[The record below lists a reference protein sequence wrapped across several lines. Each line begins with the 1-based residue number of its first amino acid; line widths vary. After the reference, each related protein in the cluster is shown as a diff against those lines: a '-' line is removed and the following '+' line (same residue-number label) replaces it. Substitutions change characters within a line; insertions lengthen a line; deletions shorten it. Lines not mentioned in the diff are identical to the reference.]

1 MLLGLTTLS
10 LRGVSIASTVFLARL
25 LDPSDFGIVALA
37 LVLLSTSNL
46 FSGLGMRHALIQTRI
61 ERNTAAYHAILV
73 TFVAGLFFTSLVF
86 FFADVFA
93 GLLGN
98 IQTSS
103 LLKVLSIVILMQS
116 VSLVP
121 EALLQKDLLFAK
133 VSSSMLFPEL
143 IYLGIAVVLA
153 SIGFG
158 LWSLVYAGVARA
170 FSRMILLLMICPGR
184 EWLRPRQ
191 VDTAV
196 IKSLLKFGVQSTG
209 SGFVSFAN
217 SVMDNMFVGR
227 VMGVQALGYYSKAY
241 DFSTNTVDGFNKVLG
256 GVLFPSYSQIQE
268 DRERLSSAYMKS
280 LRLVA
285 LVIVPASVGIFS
297 LAQEFISVLLGE
309 KWLPMVASLQILS
322 LMCLVRSLSATTSP
336 LFLSMGFPNFDLRAG
351 LLVMVVALAGMFSLQ
366 WMGITGVAT
375 AFLVA
380 HILGFVYNVYQV
392 RTLLPKS
399 TSRMLSAISPALI
412 GSILMG
418 ISIYLCKLGI
428 NGILESQVGIVWLL
442 GLAAIGV
449 SVYASVLFL
458 SQRELVR
465 EITSLVRSATKL
477 KTPAVGE

>member
-1 MLLGLTTLS
+1 MLLGLTTLG

-61 ERNTAAYHAILV
+61 ERNLAAYHAVLI
-73 TFVAGLFFTSLVF
+73 TFLAGFCFTSVVF
-86 FFADVFA
+86 IFADVFA
-93 GLLGN
+93 DILGN
-98 IQTSS
+98 IQTAP
-103 LLKVLSIVILMQS
+103 LIKVLSVVILMQS
-116 VSLVP
+116 LSLVP

-143 IYLGIAVVLA
+143 IYLGIAVALA
-153 SIGFG
+153 SLGFG

-170 FSRMILLLMICPGR
+170 FSRMVLLFSICPERG
-184 EWLRPRQ
+184 WLKPRPI
-191 VDTAV
+191 DPAV
-196 IKSLLKFGVQSTG
+196 ITSLVRFGIQSTG

-256 GVLFPSYSQIQE
+256 GVLFPSYSKIQE

-280 LRLVA
+280 LRLVS
-285 LVIVPASVGIFS
+285 LVIIPASVGIFS
-297 LAQEFISVLLGE
+297 ISPELISVLLGA
-309 KWLPMVASLQILS
+309 KWQPMVTSLQILS

-336 LFLSMGFPNFDLRAG
+336 LFLSMGFPNYDLRAG
-351 LLVMVVALAGMFSLQ
+351 LLVMAAALTGMFSLQ
-366 WMGITGVAT
+366 FMGIAGVAI

-392 RTLLPKS
+392 GTLLPDS
-399 TSRMLSAISPALI
+399 TRRMLSSIVPALL
-412 GSILMG
+412 GSLLMG
-418 ISIYLCKLGI
+418 VTIFLCKAGI
-428 NGILESQVGIVWLL
+428 GDAVQGLNGIAWLL
-442 GLAAIGV
+442 VLVLAGLVVYG
-449 SVYASVLFL
+449 SVIFL
-458 SQRELVR
+458 SQRELIYEVKGL
-465 EITSLVRSATKL
+465 IRSAVAV
-477 KTPAVGE
+477 KTSTVKE